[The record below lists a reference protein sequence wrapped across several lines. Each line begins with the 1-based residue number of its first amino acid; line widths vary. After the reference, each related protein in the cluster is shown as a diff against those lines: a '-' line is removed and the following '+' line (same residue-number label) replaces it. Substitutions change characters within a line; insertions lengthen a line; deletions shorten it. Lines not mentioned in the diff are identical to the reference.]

1 MSGARH
7 SFHHHQH
14 QRSIAPPKD
23 NMFKTLSFVFNL
35 KLKSMTSRNR
45 KQYAA
50 WTRQQLQDL
59 GPTYVKLG
67 QFISTRPDIFDED
80 LIAELRI
87 LQDNVPSFS
96 YDIATEIVRA
106 EVGHNVFQT
115 FEERPI
121 ASASI
126 SQVHKATLVDSG
138 ETVAVKIQRPYIKE
152 YFDNDFDTLVKIFD
166 FAGMFNIRSI
176 NDTKMLLEQCYS
188 YLYEELSFDNE
199 LKNATLF
206 TKIVEKY
213 PNVIVPRPLG
223 RLCTSRVL
231 TMQYIPSTKVNE
243 VKNRDLSLELMQFF
257 IEQVIDYGVIH
268 ADPHPGNIGIT
279 DDGKIV
285 LYDFGQVSSLNSKIV
300 ASIKPLIFAI
310 FDRDVKEVTS
320 ILIDS
325 EAIIL
330 TSSTKGTR
338 KIVEDFVNMV
348 LMYFEKLDIKSFSL
362 SSDMSLDP
370 PFKIN
375 PQLILV
381 FRSLSLLE
389 GICKQLDPKFSYY
402 NVVEAFIGDMFF
414 DYEYVEHRARK
425 DLSTFF
431 NGVDE
436 SVEPQQT
443 VDTQNGRLSDMEK
456 TMKVLIGLVTTSI
469 FIQTVDIIEMDA
481 TLNGVQMM
489 VAAASFSFGCLASSM
504 LGQRTTTEKDRDMQ

>member
-1 MSGARH
+1 MPGVRH
-7 SFHHHQH
+7 TFQQSRHV
-14 QRSIAPPKD
+14 SPPKD

-35 KLKSMTSRNR
+35 KLKGMTSRNR
-45 KQYAA
+45 QQYAA

-67 QFISTRPDIFDED
+67 QFISTRPDIFDEE
-80 LIAELRI
+80 LIKELRG

-96 YDIATEIVRA
+96 FDIATDIVTNEI
-106 EVGHNVFQT
+106 GNDIFQT
-115 FEERPI
+115 FEESPI

-126 SQVHKATLVDSG
+126 SQVHKATLMNSG
-138 ETVAVKIQRPYIKE
+138 ETVAVKIQRPFIKE
-152 YFDNDFDTLVKIFD
+152 YFDKDFETLVKIFD
-166 FAGMFNIRSI
+166 VAGMFNIRSI
-176 NDTKMLLEQCYS
+176 NDTKMLLEQCYG
-188 YLYEELSFDNE
+188 YLYEELSFDKE

-213 PNVIVPRPLG
+213 PNVVVPQPLG
-223 RLCTSRVL
+223 SLCTSKIL

-243 VKNRDLSLELMQFF
+243 VKNGDLSLELMRFF
-257 IEQVIDYGVIH
+257 IEQVIDHGVIH

-279 DDGKIV
+279 SDGKIV
-285 LYDFGQVSSLNSKIV
+285 LYDFGQVSTLNTKIV

-310 FDRDVKEVTS
+310 FDRDVREVTS

-330 TSSTKGTR
+330 TSSSEGTR
-338 KIVEDFVNMV
+338 EIVEEFVNMV

-362 SSDMSLDP
+362 SSNMSLDP

-402 NVVEAFIGDMFF
+402 NVVEAFIGDMIF
-414 DYEYVEHRARK
+414 DFEYVEHRARK
-425 DLSTFF
+425 DLYNFF
-431 NGVDE
+431 NGDAADYQERRRETQSNVNKSQSQS
-436 SVEPQQT
+436 SVE
-443 VDTQNGRLSDMEK
+443 DMSDLERMIQ
-456 TMKVLIGLVTTSI
+456 VLIGLVTTSI
-469 FIQTVDIIEMDA
+469 FIQTADVVEIDGTNVA
-481 TLNGVQMM
+481 NSLM
-489 VAAASFSFGCLASSM
+489 VAVSFTIGCFASFM
-504 LGQRTTTEKDRDMQ
+504 LRNRQ

>member
-1 MSGARH
+1 M
-7 SFHHHQH
+7 
-14 QRSIAPPKD
+14 I
-23 NMFKTLSFVFNL
+23 KTLSFVFNL
-35 KLKSMTSRNR
+35 KLKSLTSRNR

-80 LIAELRI
+80 LITELRG

-96 YDIATEIVRA
+96 YDIATDIVRR
-106 EVGHNVFQT
+106 EIGHDVFKT
-115 FEERPI
+115 FDERPI

-126 SQVHKATLVDSG
+126 SQVHKATLLGSG
-138 ETVAVKIQRPYIKE
+138 ETVAVKIQRPFIKE
-152 YFDNDFDTLVKIFD
+152 YFDKDFETLVKIFD

-176 NDTKMLLEQCYS
+176 NDTKILLEQCYG
-188 YLYEELSFDNE
+188 YLYEELSFDKE

-213 PNVIVPRPLG
+213 PNVVVPRPLG
-223 RLCTSRVL
+223 GLCTSKIL
-231 TMQYIPSTKVNE
+231 TMQYIPSTKVNDVRNGE
-243 VKNRDLSLELMQFF
+243 LSLELMRFF
-257 IEQVIDYGVIH
+257 IEQVIDHGVIH
-268 ADPHPGNIGIT
+268 ADPHPGNIGVT
-279 DDGKIV
+279 TDGKIV
-285 LYDFGQVSSLNSKIV
+285 LYDFGQISTLNKKIV

-330 TSSTKGTR
+330 TSSNKGTQEV
-338 KIVEDFVNMV
+338 VEEFVNMV

-362 SSDMSLDP
+362 SSNMSLDP

-402 NVVEAFIGDMFF
+402 NVVEAFIGDMFL
-414 DYEYVEHRARK
+414 DYEYIEHRARK
-425 DLSTFF
+425 DLSNFL
-431 NGVDE
+431 NGPSGD
-436 SVEPQQT
+436 SSSNIPPQQPEN
-443 VDTQNGRLSDMEK
+443 DSYLDMER
-456 TMKVLIGLVTTSI
+456 MLQVLIGLVSTSI
-469 FIQTVDIIEMDA
+469 FVQTMDIIELDGV
-481 TLNGVQMM
+481 NGTQAML
-489 VAAASFSFGCLASSM
+489 AAGSFAIGCFASAFWRSNADKTKN
-504 LGQRTTTEKDRDMQ
+504 QQ